1 MTDDLSHA
9 CDAGTCLRRMVATS
23 TRRKAC
29 VAVLALGEAATAIA
43 VLSPLGAA
51 DGLFGGSPA
60 ARLAALAC
68 LTPAVMA
75 WVCAVFLTWHMGR
88 ESMRVSNAMM
98 LVPATLIAFL
108 VVCAGDAAAR
118 LAIAGALPTGKA
130 LLTFALAPLVGPLAL
145 RLALLVRE
153 AVLQSEPWAQA
164 HEGRD
169 ATESRNASGTGAG
182 AAGSAMG
189 SGALA

>member
-29 VAVLALGEAATAIA
+29 VAALALGEAAVAIA

-51 DGLFGGSPA
+51 DALFGGSLA

-68 LTPAVMA
+68 LTPAVIA

-98 LVPATLIAFL
+98 IVPATLIAFL

-118 LAIAGALPTGKA
+118 LVLAGALPSGKA
-130 LLTFALAPLVGPLAL
+130 LLTFALAPLVGPLAI

-153 AVLQSEPWAQA
+153 AVIQSEPWAQA
-164 HEGRD
+164 HEGED
-169 ATESRNASGTGAG
+169 AMGSRNASGNGAST
-182 AAGSAMG
+182 A